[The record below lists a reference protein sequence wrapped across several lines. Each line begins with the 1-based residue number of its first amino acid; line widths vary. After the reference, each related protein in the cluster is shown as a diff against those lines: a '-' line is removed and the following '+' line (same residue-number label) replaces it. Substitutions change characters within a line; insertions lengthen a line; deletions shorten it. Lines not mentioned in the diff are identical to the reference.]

1 MSRNMNRRSFLIKSI
16 LASTAAAAL
25 GGLSIEEQALLAST
39 RRKPAEQKPGDYI
52 GNLQVGK
59 IGEVKVSRLICGGN
73 LVAGY
78 AHARDLIYANNLFKQ
93 YFTDEKIMETI
104 QLSEENGINTVVLN
118 NLTRDM
124 KAINILNRYWNE
136 RGGEIQWIAQCN
148 PQPDDVETNI
158 RMAIDNGAIGAFIQ
172 GGIGDNWVKQE
183 RVDLIGKTVS
193 FIKQN
198 GLIAGVGGHSIE
210 VPRACEKAGINNDFY
225 MKTFHSRDYWSF
237 NPDDMEF
244 GRFHADTQQSHDN
257 VWDTNAEATMR
268 FMEKVKKPW
277 IAYKVLAAG
286 AIHPRDGFKY
296 AFENGADFICVG
308 MFDFQVREDVVIAK
322 NTLAEGIKRQRP
334 WWG

>member
-1 MSRNMNRRSFLIKSI
+1 MHRRSFLIKAI
-16 LASTAAAAL
+16 LASAAAPFV
-25 GGLSIEEQALLAST
+25 GLSVEERSLLASVK
-39 RRKPAEQKPGDYI
+39 REPVEQLPGDDI
-52 GNLQVGK
+52 GNLQTGK
-59 IGEVKVSRLICGGN
+59 IGDVKISRLICGGN

-78 AHARDLIYANNLFKQ
+78 AHARDLIYTNSLFKQ
-93 YFTDEKIMETI
+93 YFTDEKIIETL

-118 NLTRDM
+118 NHTRDM
-124 KAINILNRYWNE
+124 KVINILNRYWNE

-148 PQPDDVETNI
+148 PKSDDIETNI
-158 RMAIDNGAIGAFIQ
+158 NVAIDNGAIGAFIQ
-172 GGIGDNWVKQE
+172 GGIADNWVKHE

-210 VPRACEKAGINNDFY
+210 VPRACEKADLDVDFY

-237 NPDDMEF
+237 NPDDVEF
-244 GRFHADTQQSHDN
+244 GRFHADGQQSHDN
-257 VWDTNAEATMR
+257 VWDTDAEETME
-268 FMEKVKKPW
+268 FMKKVKKPW

-308 MFDFQVREDVVIAK
+308 MFDFQIIEDVVIAK
-322 NTLAEGIKRQRP
+322 NTLAGELKRQRP
-334 WWG
+334 WRG